1 MNDPDK
7 KPLHIIVLVKEDP
20 FQSPRAVEA
29 IRMALGLGSGINR
42 VDIILMGQAPY
53 LLTEERDKIADYDT
67 LEKYISN
74 FEDAE
79 QPFFIDETFLKEHP
93 EFDTIYPY
101 EPVSREKIAEKM
113 TQGDRFLIF

>member
-1 MNDPDK
+1 MTLTEK
-7 KPLHIIVLVKEDP
+7 KPLYIIVLIKDDP
-20 FQSPRAVEA
+20 FLSPRGVEA
-29 IRMALGLGSGINR
+29 IRMALGLGSGSNR

-53 LLTEERDKIADYDT
+53 LLTEEREKIVDYDT

-79 QPFFIDETFLKEHP
+79 QPFFVEETFLKEHP

-101 EPVSREKIAEKM
+101 EPVSKEKIAEKIAG
-113 TQGDRFLIF
+113 GDKFLIF